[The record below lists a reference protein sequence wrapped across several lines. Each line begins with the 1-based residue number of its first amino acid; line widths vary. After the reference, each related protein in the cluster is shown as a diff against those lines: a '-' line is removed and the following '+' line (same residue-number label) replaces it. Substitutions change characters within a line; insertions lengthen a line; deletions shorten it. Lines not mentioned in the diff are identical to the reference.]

1 MFHYATISEG
11 EVAELR
17 RITNVIRMGRVRSL
31 EADRLVLD
39 EGEVPMEPDTLYI
52 DCTASAVEPRPTL
65 PMFQAKVITPQL
77 ARVPQPAFSA
87 ALVAYV
93 EAHYDDDATK
103 NRLCSPV
110 PFPHQLSDY
119 PRTNAVNMMNQFQ
132 WMQDKSLSR
141 WIRTSRL
148 DGFGKLIAAV
158 DPGDAVRIALLERL
172 RGHAMGAMANLQRL
186 AVAAA

>member
-17 RITNVIRMGRVRSL
+17 RISNVIRMGRVQSV

-39 EGEVPMEPDTLYI
+39 DDEMPMDPGTLYI
-52 DCTASAVEPRPTL
+52 DCTASAVEPRPTV
-65 PMFQAKVITPQL
+65 PMFQAHVITPQL
-77 ARVPQPAFSA
+77 VRVPQPAFSA

-93 EAHYDDDATK
+93 EAHYEDDDSK
-103 NRLCSPV
+103 NRLCAPV

-119 PRTNAVNMMNQFQ
+119 PRTNVVNMMNQFQ
-132 WMQDKSLSR
+132 WMQDKDLSR
-141 WIRTSRL
+141 WIRNSRL

-158 DPGDAVRIALLERL
+158 GPGDADRIAVLEKM

-186 AVAAA
+186 AAAAV